1 VTRGCKA
8 LIPKAPQFHSFTVS
22 QNGRGGGSRT
32 VVSGWW
38 LVVRKAGKTLAG
50 ELLSVVR
57 ERAVRGLGNGVGA
70 ILVCA
75 VFEERIME

>member
-1 VTRGCKA
+1 VERVA
-8 LIPKAPQFHSFTVS
+8 VRPSFQRLHSFTVS

-57 ERAVRGLGNGVGA
+57 ERAVRGLGSVVGA

-75 VFEERIME
+75 SIIME

>member
-1 VTRGCKA
+1 M
-8 LIPKAPQFHSFTVS
+8 
-22 QNGRGGGSRT
+22 
-32 VVSGWW
+32 
-38 LVVRKAGKTLAG
+38 VRKAGKTLAG